1 MASAKADGSAHV
13 IASDRARFSVTA
25 ARPPI
30 RFRGRSF
37 LAMVLAPVPPI
48 DLWLAELDALKE
60 RAPAFF
66 TVRAIILDVTGLRFD
81 RSDLLDLCA
90 ALNQRSIT
98 ILGIE
103 GIGPTSLGPGF
114 PPPLAGGKPVE
125 DIVPPEPALPATAAA
140 APAPV
145 PLPQAAPRHRSFVI
159 DAPVRSGQVIQHL
172 DGDVTVLGSVA
183 SGSEVIAGGS
193 IHVYGSLR
201 GRAIAGA
208 VGDPNARI
216 LARKFEPELIA
227 IDGLYKTADDLGGQL
242 RGQAVQ
248 ARLDGDSMI
257 LLPVD

>member
-1 MASAKADGSAHV
+1 MTD
-13 IASDRARFSVTA
+13 
-25 ARPPI
+25 RPPI

-48 DLWLAELDALKE
+48 DQWLAELDALKQ

-66 TVRAIILDVTGLRFD
+66 SVRAIILDVTGLRFE
-81 RSDLLDLCA
+81 RSDLAHLCEE
-90 ALNQRSIT
+90 LNRRSIT

-114 PPPLAGGKPVE
+114 PPPLVGGKPVE
-125 DIVPPEPALPATAAA
+125 DIAPPEPGAESAPVAAPTAQTAAPDLVA
-140 APAPV
+140 PPAP
-145 PLPQAAPRHRSFVI
+145 PRPRSFVL

-183 SGSEVIAGGS
+183 SGAEVIAGGS
-193 IHVYGSLR
+193 IHVYGALR

-208 VGDPNARI
+208 VGDPAARI

-227 IDGLYKTADDLGGQL
+227 IDGLYKTADDLGGS
-242 RGQAVQ
+242 RWGQSVQ
-248 ARLDGDSMI
+248 ARLEGDSI
-257 LLPVD
+257 VLVPLE

>member
-1 MASAKADGSAHV
+1 M
-13 IASDRARFSVTA
+13 T

-37 LAMVLAPVPPI
+37 LAMVLAPVPPV
-48 DLWLAELDALKE
+48 DQWLAELDALKQ

-66 TVRAIILDVTGLRFD
+66 AVRAIILDVTGLSFD

-90 ALNQRSIT
+90 ELNKRSIT

-114 PPPLAGGKPVE
+114 PPPLVGGKPI
-125 DIVPPEPALPATAAA
+125 DDFSAPEPGAEAPA
-140 APAPV
+140 APSAAQAPA
-145 PLPQAAPRHRSFVI
+145 QAASMPAPPRPRSFVL

-172 DGDVTVLGSVA
+172 DGDVTVMGSVA
-183 SGSEVIAGGS
+183 SGAEVIAGGS
-193 IHVYGSLR
+193 IHIYGALR

-208 VGDPNARI
+208 VGDSNARI
-216 LARKFEPELIA
+216 LCRKFEPELIA
-227 IDGLYKTADDLGGQL
+227 IDGLYKTADDLGGTG

-248 ARLDGDSMI
+248 ARLDGDAIVVSA
-257 LLPVD
+257 LD

>member
-1 MASAKADGSAHV
+1 MTVED
-13 IASDRARFSVTA
+13 

-48 DLWLAELDALKE
+48 ADWLAELDALKE

-66 TVRAIILDVTGLRFD
+66 SVRAIILDVTGLRFD
-81 RSDLLDLCA
+81 RSDLADLCA
-90 ALNQRSIT
+90 ALSARSIT

-125 DIVPPEPALPATAAA
+125 DVPTPEPAG
-140 APAPV
+140 
-145 PLPQAAPRHRSFVI
+145 AAPRAEAAPLPAPLGRARSLVL

-183 SGSEVIAGGS
+183 SGAEIIAGGS
-193 IHVYGSLR
+193 IHVYGALR

-208 VGDPNARI
+208 VGEANARI
-216 LARKFEPELIA
+216 LCRRFEPELIA
-227 IDGLYKTADDLGGQL
+227 IDGLYKTADDLDGRLVGH
-242 RGQAVQ
+242 AVH
-248 ARLDGDSMI
+248 ARLDGDSI
-257 LLPVD
+257 VLGPLD

>member
-1 MASAKADGSAHV
+1 MTD
-13 IASDRARFSVTA
+13 
-25 ARPPI
+25 RPPI

-48 DLWLAELDALKE
+48 DEWLAELDALKQ

-66 TVRAIILDVTGLRFD
+66 AVRAIILDVTGLRFE
-81 RSDLLDLCA
+81 RSDLAHLCEE
-90 ALNQRSIT
+90 LNRRSIT

-114 PPPLAGGKPVE
+114 PPPLVGGKPVE
-125 DIVPPEPALPATAAA
+125 DIAPPEPGAATPAEAPTASAHMS
-140 APAPV
+140 APALVASP
-145 PLPQAAPRHRSFVI
+145 APPRPRSFVL

-183 SGSEVIAGGS
+183 SGAEVIAGGS
-193 IHVYGSLR
+193 IHVYGALR

-208 VGDPNARI
+208 VGDPGARI

-227 IDGLYKTADDLGGQL
+227 IDGLYKTADDLGGA
-242 RGQAVQ
+242 RWGQAVQ
-248 ARLDGDSMI
+248 ARLEGDSI
-257 LLPVD
+257 VLVPFD

>member
-1 MASAKADGSAHV
+1 MTD
-13 IASDRARFSVTA
+13 
-25 ARPPI
+25 RPPI

-48 DLWLAELDALKE
+48 EQWLAELDALKQ

-66 TVRAIILDVTGLRFD
+66 AVRAIILDVTGLRFE
-81 RSDLLDLCA
+81 RSDLAHLCEE
-90 ALNQRSIT
+90 LNRRSIT

-114 PPPLAGGKPVE
+114 PPPLVGGKPVE
-125 DIVPPEPALPATAAA
+125 DIAPPEPGAATPAE
-140 APAPV
+140 APA
-145 PLPQAAPRHRSFVI
+145 ASAHMSAPALVAPPAPPRPRSFVL

-183 SGSEVIAGGS
+183 SGAEVIAGGS
-193 IHVYGSLR
+193 IHVYGALR

-208 VGDPNARI
+208 VGDPGARI

-227 IDGLYKTADDLGGQL
+227 IDGLYKTADDLGGA
-242 RGQAVQ
+242 RWGQAVQ
-248 ARLDGDSMI
+248 ARLEGDAI
-257 LLPVD
+257 VLVPFD

>member
-1 MASAKADGSAHV
+1 M
-13 IASDRARFSVTA
+13 T

-37 LAMVLAPVPPI
+37 LAMVLAPVPPV
-48 DLWLAELDALKE
+48 DQWLAELDALKQ

-66 TVRAIILDVTGLRFD
+66 SVRAIILDVTGLSFD

-90 ALNQRSIT
+90 ELNKRSIT

-114 PPPLAGGKPVE
+114 PPPLVGGKPI
-125 DIVPPEPALPATAAA
+125 DDFSAPEPGAETLPATPSATAQGQAA
-140 APAPV
+140 APPAP
-145 PLPQAAPRHRSFVI
+145 PRPRSFVL

-172 DGDVTVLGSVA
+172 DGDVTVMGSVA
-183 SGSEVIAGGS
+183 SGAEVIAGGS
-193 IHVYGSLR
+193 IHIYGALR

-208 VGDPNARI
+208 VGDANARI
-216 LARKFEPELIA
+216 LCRKFEPELIA
-227 IDGLYKTADDLGGQL
+227 IDGLYKTADDLGATG

-248 ARLDGDSMI
+248 ARLDGDAIVVSA
-257 LLPVD
+257 LD

>member
-1 MASAKADGSAHV
+1 
-13 IASDRARFSVTA
+13 VT

-37 LAMVLAPVPPI
+37 LAMVLAPVPPV
-48 DLWLAELDALKE
+48 DQWLAELDALKQ

-66 TVRAIILDVTGLRFD
+66 AVRAIILDVTGLSFD

-90 ALNQRSIT
+90 ELNKRSIT

-114 PPPLAGGKPVE
+114 PPPLVGGKPI
-125 DIVPPEPALPATAAA
+125 DDFSAPEPGAEAPA
-140 APAPV
+140 APSAAQAPA
-145 PLPQAAPRHRSFVI
+145 QAASMPAPPRPRSFVL

-172 DGDVTVLGSVA
+172 DGDVTVMGSVA
-183 SGSEVIAGGS
+183 SGAEVIAGGS
-193 IHVYGSLR
+193 IHIYGALR

-208 VGDPNARI
+208 VGDSNARI
-216 LARKFEPELIA
+216 LCRKFEPELIA
-227 IDGLYKTADDLGGQL
+227 IDGLYKTADDLGGTG

-248 ARLDGDSMI
+248 ARLDGDAIVVSA
-257 LLPVD
+257 LD

>member
-1 MASAKADGSAHV
+1 MTD
-13 IASDRARFSVTA
+13 
-25 ARPPI
+25 RPPI

-48 DLWLAELDALKE
+48 DQWLAELDALKQ

-66 TVRAIILDVTGLRFD
+66 SVRAIILDVTGLRFE
-81 RSDLLDLCA
+81 RSYLAHLCEE
-90 ALNQRSIT
+90 LNRRSIT

-114 PPPLAGGKPVE
+114 PPPLVGGKPVE
-125 DIVPPEPALPATAAA
+125 DIAPPEPGAATPEAPAAA
-140 APAPV
+140 AQASAPALVAPPAP
-145 PLPQAAPRHRSFVI
+145 PRPRSFVL

-183 SGSEVIAGGS
+183 SGAEVIAGGS
-193 IHVYGSLR
+193 IHVYGALR

-208 VGDPNARI
+208 VGDPGARI

-227 IDGLYKTADDLGGQL
+227 VDGLYKTADDLGGA
-242 RGQAVQ
+242 RWGQAVQ
-248 ARLDGDSMI
+248 ARLEGDAI
-257 LLPVD
+257 VLVPLD

>member
-1 MASAKADGSAHV
+1 M
-13 IASDRARFSVTA
+13 T

-37 LAMVLAPVPPI
+37 LAMVLAPVPPV
-48 DLWLAELDALKE
+48 DQWLAELDALKQ

-66 TVRAIILDVTGLRFD
+66 AVRAIILDVTGLSFD

-90 ALNQRSIT
+90 ELNKRSIT

-114 PPPLAGGKPVE
+114 PPPLVGGKPI
-125 DIVPPEPALPATAAA
+125 DDFSAPEPGAEAPA
-140 APAPV
+140 APSAAQAPA
-145 PLPQAAPRHRSFVI
+145 QAASMPAPPRPRSFVL

-172 DGDVTVLGSVA
+172 DGDVTVMGSVA
-183 SGSEVIAGGS
+183 SGAEVIAGGS
-193 IHVYGSLR
+193 IHIYGALR

-208 VGDPNARI
+208 VGDSNARI

-227 IDGLYKTADDLGGQL
+227 IDGLYKTADDLGGTG

-248 ARLDGDSMI
+248 ARLDGDAIVVSA
-257 LLPVD
+257 LD

>member
-1 MASAKADGSAHV
+1 M
-13 IASDRARFSVTA
+13 T

-48 DLWLAELDALKE
+48 DEWLAELDALKR

-66 TVRAIILDVTGLRFD
+66 SVRAIILDVTGLRFE
-81 RSDLLDLCA
+81 RSDLASLCEE
-90 ALNQRSIT
+90 LNRRSIT

-114 PPPLAGGKPVE
+114 PPPLVGGKPVE
-125 DIVPPEPALPATAAA
+125 DIAPPEPGSAPSAAA
-140 APAPV
+140 EAASAAPSAPTLV
-145 PLPQAAPRHRSFVI
+145 APAAPRPRSFVL

-172 DGDVTVLGSVA
+172 EGDVTVLGSVA
-183 SGSEVIAGGS
+183 SGAEVIAGGS
-193 IHVYGSLR
+193 IHVYGALR

-208 VGDPNARI
+208 VGDPGARI

-227 IDGLYKTADDLGGQL
+227 IDGLYKTADDLGSTRL
-242 RGQAVQ
+242 GQAVQ
-248 ARLDGDSMI
+248 ARLEGDAI
-257 LLPVD
+257 VLLPLDG